1 MRRIAVSFLICFVT
15 GLLSGLLIGS
25 VGINALVSFRIDS
38 YKQKLITLETTIE
51 EDKAKYEKLKK
62 SVEGAN
68 KQKKYILRDIEIN
81 MTYVEEQEDELDK
94 IALEKNIK
102 EKYKNFLGVE
112 VKTIDTE
119 VLAVIVD
126 KDIVPLEDK
135 KYRLKVNKILL
146 SEILKIWISVTP
158 IK

>member
-1 MRRIAVSFLICFVT
+1 VT
-15 GLLSGLLIGS
+15 GLLSGLLIGF
-25 VGINALVSFRIDS
+25 VGINALVSYRIDS
-38 YKQKLITLETTIE
+38 YQQKIITLQTTIE

-81 MTYVEEQEDELDK
+81 LTYVEEEEDELDK

-112 VKTIDTE
+112 VKNIDTE

-146 SEILKIWISVTP
+146 SEILKIWISVTH